1 MRPGGGKA
9 KGSEFERDICKK
21 LSRWVSHGE
30 REDLFWRSAM
40 SGGRAT
46 VGKKK
51 GLDHA
56 KHAGDISATHP
67 LGHNL
72 TDKFYIE
79 CKYYADLKFDSWILN
94 GEGPLAGFWKVAR
107 EQAAEH
113 KLMPM
118 LIVKQNRSEVFL
130 IVPAPYILSPGSA
143 GISAFNQLA
152 CIARVHRQAKA
163 DIYLFDS
170 VMVKPFQTEATRRP
184 FLKAG
189 ELVHILATPG
199 KSMSAKGMV
208 ALKSVV
214 SAATKSLRQEA
225 HERVVRYG
233 TELAIEQ
240 HRQDVAEAKASL
252 PKTGAAVLEKV
263 MPDVLRLAD
272 YYEMVDKWVHTKR
285 RRDGVKKRMMQEEP
299 DGAISDTARAPAK
312 EAKPVRIKV

>member
-1 MRPGGGKA
+1 VRPGGGKA

-51 GLDHA
+51 GKDHA

-113 KLMPM
+113 KLLPM
-118 LIVKQNRSEVFL
+118 LIVKQNRSEVFM
-130 IVPAPYILSPGSA
+130 IVPAPHILAPGSA
-143 GISAFNQLA
+143 GISAFNPLA
-152 CIARVHRQAKA
+152 CLARVHRQAKA

-170 VMVKPFQTEATRRP
+170 VMVKPFQTEATKS
-184 FLKAG
+184 FLKPG

-199 KSMSAKGMV
+199 KPMSREGAA
-208 ALKSVV
+208 ALERVV
-214 SAATKSLRQEA
+214 SAASKTMRDGKPMGLD
-225 HERVVRYG
+225 
-233 TELAIEQ
+233 LA
-240 HRQDVAEAKASL
+240 L
-252 PKTGAAVLEKV
+252 
-263 MPDVLRLAD
+263 
-272 YYEMVDKWVHTKR
+272 YYERVDKWVHTKR

-312 EAKPVRIKV
+312 AAKPVRLKV